1 MFLDTAGRH
10 SGHLPDE
17 EIGRARAS
25 GIRRWLR
32 ARFLLRRRSL
42 PRERLLEFHLP
53 ADEEAKRMFA
63 IANAAN
69 TQTIVTPGQTALL
82 DRRLKSGEVLG
93 ATGAS

>member
-1 MFLDTAGRH
+1 MFLEAAGRH
-10 SGHLPDE
+10 SGYRPDE

-25 GIRRWLR
+25 GIRRWLIP
-32 ARFLLRRRSL
+32 AAEAEFA
-42 PRERLLEFHLP
+42 EGELLEFHP
-53 ADEEAKRMFA
+53 AAEAEAKRMLA
-63 IANAAN
+63 IAKAAN